1 MSKTLPPAVKVLL
14 FEVQSDWDTFPV
26 HAFAMSDESPD
37 EVYYKPPFS
46 GKVLKGREPLIP
58 RGAIDQDAYEED
70 GVATFESGA
79 RVLCEWFGECWG
91 PQGERSSRLRR
102 TLTTMTGRLTT
113 TYVESDG

>member
-1 MSKTLPPAVKVLL
+1 
-14 FEVQSDWDTFPV
+14 
-26 HAFAMSDESPD
+26 MSDESPD

-70 GVATFESGA
+70 GVA
-79 RVLCEWFGECWG
+79 CEWFGECWG